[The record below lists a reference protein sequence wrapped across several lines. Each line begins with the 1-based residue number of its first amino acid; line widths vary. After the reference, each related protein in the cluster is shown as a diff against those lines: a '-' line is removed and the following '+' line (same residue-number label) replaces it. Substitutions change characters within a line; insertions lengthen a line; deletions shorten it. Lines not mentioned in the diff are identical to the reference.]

1 MKRMA
6 MIDWNAM
13 KCFHLRLF
21 LLPIISLA
29 AGFISALLVVPTNV
43 FMFLFFSV
51 NTFAVEEKGDLNKL
65 YLTLPVKRSAVV
77 AGGYVLSICMG
88 LAGLV
93 TGIPLAIL
101 ADRFSLSHYYGPIG
115 WFLPVVT
122 ISYLLFSIFNLCMFP
137 ILFKM
142 GYSKGKFW
150 GMLVPIALFAALYG
164 AWVIV
169 SSLPGNEYLLFNA
182 LEYAS
187 KNMFLVN
194 GGIIVVA
201 TLVLLCSFLLSK
213 NLYSNRE
220 F

>member
-1 MKRMA
+1 
-6 MIDWNAM
+6 M
-13 KCFHLRLF
+13 KCFHMRVF
-21 LLPIISLA
+21 LLPVISLA
-29 AGFISALLVVPTNV
+29 AGFITALLVVPTNV
-43 FMFLFFSV
+43 FMFLFFSI

-65 YLTLPVKRSAVV
+65 YLTLPIKRSSVV
-77 AGGYVLSICMG
+77 AGRYVLSICMG
-88 LAGLV
+88 LFGLV

-101 ADRFSLSHYYGPIG
+101 ADRFSLSHYYGPLG

-137 ILFKM
+137 ILFKL

-150 GMLVPIALFAALYG
+150 GMLVPISLFAVLYG
-164 AWVIV
+164 VWVII

-194 GGIIVVA
+194 GGIIAVA
-201 TLVLLCSFLLSK
+201 TLILLFSFFLSK
-213 NLYSNRE
+213 KLYSNRD

>member
-1 MKRMA
+1 

-77 AGGYVLSICMG
+77 AGRYVLSICMG

-187 KNMFLVN
+187 KKMFLVN
-194 GGIIVVA
+194 GGSIVVA
-201 TLVLLCSFLLSK
+201 TVVLLCSFLLSK